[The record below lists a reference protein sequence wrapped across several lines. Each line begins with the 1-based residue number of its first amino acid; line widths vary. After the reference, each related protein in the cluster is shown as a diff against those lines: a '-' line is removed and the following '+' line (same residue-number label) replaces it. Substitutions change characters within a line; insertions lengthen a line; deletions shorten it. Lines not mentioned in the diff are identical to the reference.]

1 MLLLLP
7 HSMDLT
13 VTSQFP
19 SQTITPF
26 RTLSSVVL
34 PSSRITLSLLIT
46 VSAPLLCPHF
56 STWLTVILCGPN
68 PAAIWLSSSS
78 VWIIQPWITQLCC
91 FWVPSPPQIQRRSPH
106 FTSVTHTY
114 GFTVGLVFTLNI
126 SPPLKCEISLFH
138 HNIVFSHIPFSVIL
152 TSTYVT
158 WSAPPIFT
166 FFSIQFSFPVITS
179 TTLLP
184 MSSNATT
191 HPFIMPP
198 GKTPGEPNFAL
209 PWAYVLRSGRRKLQV
224 LILPPHLDSQGCQKG
239 RRLQL
244 TKHCRTSSQSIP
256 YPVFTSLSRGGSWLD
271 LIPWQL
277 KAVIWYRSRTPGPCL
292 CVFNEEKLRN

>member
-78 VWIIQPWITQLCC
+78 VWIMQPWITQTCC
-91 FWVPSPPQIQRRSPH
+91 FWVPSPPQIQWRSPH

-138 HNIVFSHIPFSVIL
+138 HNLVFSHIPFSVIL
-152 TSTYVT
+152 TSTCVT

-166 FFSIQFSFPVITS
+166 FFSIQFSVPVITS

-198 GKTPGEPNFAL
+198 GKTPALMSPTLHFHKPMFSDQVGTNCKFTFSHLTWTLRAVRRGEDCSWPNTAE
-209 PWAYVLRSGRRKLQV
+209 PVVKAS
-224 LILPPHLDSQGCQKG
+224 LILYLLLWVEEVLD
-239 RRLQL
+239 
-244 TKHCRTSSQSIP
+244 
-256 YPVFTSLSRGGSWLD
+256 
-271 LIPWQL
+271 
-277 KAVIWYRSRTPGPCL
+277 
-292 CVFNEEKLRN
+292 

>member
-152 TSTYVT
+152 TSTCVT

-166 FFSIQFSFPVITS
+166 FFSIQFSS
-179 TTLLP
+179 LQLLSYQCP
-184 MSSNATT
+184 Q
-191 HPFIMPP
+191 MP
-198 GKTPGEPNFAL
+198 
-209 PWAYVLRSGRRKLQV
+209 R
-224 LILPPHLDSQGCQKG
+224 LILSLCPLAKPQVSPTLHFHEPMFSDQVDANCKFSFSHLTWTLRAV
-239 RRLQL
+239 RRGEDCSWPN
-244 TKHCRTSSQSIP
+244 TAE
-256 YPVFTSLSRGGSWLD
+256 PVVKASLILYLLLWVEEVLD
-271 LIPWQL
+271 
-277 KAVIWYRSRTPGPCL
+277 
-292 CVFNEEKLRN
+292 